1 MNNNSLESM
10 LEEYQ
15 DTILKLRN
23 VYTRIEQKL
32 KEEGFNQEDADIF
45 LDKKF
50 KEINKNA
57 NSKQQQ
63 QKQEQEQVQQVQQN
77 NNNITNKGTSNNNN
91 NNNFPLYFRHS
102 Q

>member
-1 MNNNSLESM
+1 MNNNLESM

-23 VYTRIEQKL
+23 IYTKIEQKL
-32 KEEGFNQEDADIF
+32 KEEEGFSQEDADIF

-57 NSKQQQ
+57 NLKQQQQ
-63 QKQEQEQVQQVQQN
+63 QKQEQVQVQHQN
-77 NNNITNKGTSNNNN
+77 KNNITNKSTSSN
-91 NNNFPLYFRHS
+91 NNNFPLHFQHF

>member
-57 NSKQQQ
+57 NLKQQQ
-63 QKQEQEQVQQVQQN
+63 QKQVQVQHQ
-77 NNNITNKGTSNNNN
+77 NNNITNKSTSSNNND
-91 NNNFPLYFRHS
+91 NFPLYFQHF